1 MEFYK
6 RVLKLHHF
14 RNLGRKS
21 PTELLLNSSFEKHGG
36 LVILVGENN
45 VGKSNVLEALTI
57 FNDADIKLCS
67 EEDYFKNHK
76 KDTLLSLE
84 EETIL
89 DRKITG
95 FSCVDLKIQTKEV
108 NKGLKELSKTLIS
121 YPFEKHVEALGEQCN
136 NSVYIPTNNND
147 YSKICTLVSNF
158 INLITSYNSLGL
170 FLHFYKEKLKLSEF
184 VTEYANATNNLF
196 FKELIKHVSGNS
208 EWIKNFCQCIKEI
221 IKHNTPDKKYN
232 TDEFFVMRQHKQ
244 NQLAKIYSCF
254 KKLSEGE
261 IKPKDVEY
269 ILKKLEEL
277 DKIFKTTD
285 FTKFTPKTEALLNE
299 QSQEKLSEFV
309 KEMIEKID
317 EKYPINENFKQQF
330 RTFRLNIGNLKKEIK
345 NSLKNLD
352 KIGEDFERKK
362 ERLIRE
368 IENDCKNQKVLKFNY
383 DVLLDNIQQ
392 ICKNYI
398 ASHAVND
405 VSKDIKSMMCQ
416 LYLKKIDLLVNSEIE
431 QYRYND
437 FLESA
442 RKFLWED
449 IKTLDEKSGVHLF
462 PKNIGEIK
470 DKFETNKEKFKQS
483 KNYSEFAEYCR
494 ECNPYTA
501 FQNLKNKVQFPLSGG
516 LSYKSYKLVPTM
528 KEYKEPKITDNDFKA
543 VLFTCIDYSSL
554 SEFDQWDWFFRN
566 SLFRKMDFHPNAI
579 WNFFG
584 SILKDGQALQIIM
597 FDKNNDLV
605 IYDSEKSFNIP
616 KKYLQEIDQELLK
629 EIRQSKHLFPIE
641 VKRKYN
647 NNVCQFEFFK
657 KDTSHLL
664 FKVNFTEILENLA
677 EILEYNMQLKIDS
690 LITKEFNKL
699 LAIAEDSSQ
708 NSYQLK
714 IHVRHNNKFYD
725 YSKKS
730 TAYEIKLEIHDCRKS
745 HDHNE
750 PIILSQQST
759 GFQWAFNFMFG
770 FLYNVGSDFSF
781 NKNIIYVMDEPAT
794 HLSVPARKEFRRFL
808 KEYAHKNHVT
818 FVLATHDPFLVDTD
832 HLDEIRIVEKETEGS
847 VIKNHFNYPLNNA
860 GKDSDAL
867 DKIKRS
873 LGVGQH
879 VFHNPQKHRI
889 IFVEG
894 ITDYC
899 YLSAFK
905 LYFNE
910 REYKDNPIPFTFLP
924 ISGLKNNPNDMEET
938 IKKLCKLDNH
948 PIVLTDDDRKCVFN
962 QKATSE
968 RFKKA
973 NEEMHDPIRIL
984 QLSKCDENF
993 KQIEDCFSA
1002 NDRKK
1007 YAKNKQM
1014 ELAMAFKT
1022 RLLYGEKDDVVSEE
1036 TKKNFLKLF
1045 EWIKKE
1051 CNNPTIKKEYIKF
1064 DYNTPRIII
1073 ERILMFKK
1081 MCLSLIAI
1089 SGVCVGAKDLDFKL
1103 DYRATGGKLM
1113 GKMTDSSLL
1122 SITSMNDEPV
1132 VIKNLIVNR
1141 GNSCEATKKV
1151 EPKLGDKF
1159 KKEKLFDH
1167 ELKYSQQIFYRLD
1180 CKPNQL
1186 LEVKIITDK
1195 GEYYHKFS
1203 K

>member
-21 PTELLLNSSFEKHGG
+21 PAELLLNSSFDEKHGG
-36 LVILVGENN
+36 LVVLVGENN
-45 VGKSNVLEALTI
+45 VGKSNVLEALKT
-57 FNDADIKLCS
+57 FNDTDIKLCN
-67 EEDYFKNHK
+67 ENDYFKAHE
-76 KDTLLSLE
+76 KDSLLSLE

-95 FSCVDLKIQTKEV
+95 FSCVDLKIQSKEV

-121 YPFEKHVEALGEQCN
+121 YPFEKHVEALGEQCS
-136 NSVYIPTNNND
+136 NSIYIPTNNND
-147 YSKICTLVSNF
+147 YSNICTFVSDF

-170 FLHFYKEKLKLSEF
+170 FLHFYKEKLKLGTF
-184 VTEYANATNNLF
+184 TTRQADNLF
-196 FKELIKHVSGNS
+196 FKELIKHVSGNNQLV
-208 EWIKNFCQCIKEI
+208 KNFCQCIKEI
-221 IKHNTPDKKYN
+221 IKRNTPDKKYN
-232 TDEFFVMRQHKQ
+232 TDEFFVMGQHKQ
-244 NQLAKIYSCF
+244 NQLAKIYSYF

-261 IKPKDVEY
+261 IKPQNED
-269 ILKKLEEL
+269 ILKKIKGL
-277 DKIFKTTD
+277 DEIFKTTD
-285 FTKFTPKTEALLNE
+285 SNTKFTPKIEVLQNK
-299 QSQEKLSEFV
+299 QSQEIPSELI
-309 KEMIEKID
+309 KDIIEEID
-317 EKYPINENFKQQF
+317 KKYPINENFKQQF
-330 RTFRLNIGNLKKEIK
+330 KKFRTNTVSLKNKIK

-352 KIGEDFERKK
+352 KTRKDFERKK

-392 ICKNYI
+392 ICKKYI
-398 ASHAVND
+398 ASHVVND

-483 KNYSEFAEYCR
+483 KNYFEFAEYCR

-501 FQNLKNKVQFPLSGG
+501 FQNLRNKVQFPLSGG
-516 LSYKSYKLVPTM
+516 LSYKYYKLVPTM
-528 KEYKEPKITDNDFKA
+528 KEYKEPKITDNDLKTA
-543 VLFTCIDYSSL
+543 LFTLFGYSSP

-566 SLFRKMDFHPNAI
+566 SLFRKMGFHPNAI

-616 KKYLQEIDQELLK
+616 KKYLQEIDQESLK

-647 NNVCQFEFFK
+647 NNNVWQLEFLNDK
-657 KDTSHLL
+657 NSLL

-690 LITKEFNKL
+690 SIAKEFNEL
-699 LAIAEDSSQ
+699 LAIDQDSPQDSPQ
-708 NSYQLK
+708 DSYQLK
-714 IHVRHNNKFYD
+714 IHVRHNNKLPRE
-725 YSKKS
+725 KS

-745 HDHNE
+745 DNQK

-770 FLYNVGSDFSF
+770 FLYNVGSNFSF
-781 NKNIIYVMDEPAT
+781 NHNIIYVMDEPAT
-794 HLSVPARKEFRRFL
+794 HLSVPARKEFRKFL

-832 HLDEIRIVEKETEGS
+832 HLDEIRIVEKETESS

-860 GKDSDAL
+860 SKDSDAL

-873 LGVGQH
+873 LGVDQH
-879 VFHNPQKHRI
+879 VFHNPKKHRI

-910 REYKDNPIPFTFLP
+910 REFKDNPIPFTFLP

-938 IKKLCKLDNH
+938 IKKLCELDNN
-948 PIVLTDDDRKCVFN
+948 PIVLTDDD
-962 QKATSE
+962 
-968 RFKKA
+968 
-973 NEEMHDPIRIL
+973 
-984 QLSKCDENF
+984 
-993 KQIEDCFSA
+993 
-1002 NDRKK
+1002 
-1007 YAKNKQM
+1007 
-1014 ELAMAFKT
+1014 
-1022 RLLYGEKDDVVSEE
+1022 
-1036 TKKNFLKLF
+1036 
-1045 EWIKKE
+1045 
-1051 CNNPTIKKEYIKF
+1051 
-1064 DYNTPRIII
+1064 
-1073 ERILMFKK
+1073 KK
-1081 MCLSLIAI
+1081 MR
-1089 SGVCVGAKDLDFKL
+1089 F
-1103 DYRATGGKLM
+1103 
-1113 GKMTDSSLL
+1113 
-1122 SITSMNDEPV
+1122 
-1132 VIKNLIVNR
+1132 
-1141 GNSCEATKKV
+1141 
-1151 EPKLGDKF
+1151 
-1159 KKEKLFDH
+1159 
-1167 ELKYSQQIFYRLD
+1167 
-1180 CKPNQL
+1180 
-1186 LEVKIITDK
+1186 
-1195 GEYYHKFS
+1195 
-1203 K
+1203 

>member
-6 RVLKLHHF
+6 RVLKLHQF

-36 LVILVGENN
+36 LVVLVGENN

-57 FNDADIKLCS
+57 FNDADVKLYN
-67 EEDYFKNHK
+67 EEDYFKPHE
-76 KDTLLSLE
+76 KDSLLSLE

-89 DRKITG
+89 DHKITG
-95 FSCVDLKIQTKEV
+95 FSCVDLRIQSKEISC
-108 NKGLKELSKTLIS
+108 NLKELSKILIS
-121 YPFEKHVEALGEQCN
+121 YPFSVFVGE
-136 NSVYIPTNNND
+136 
-147 YSKICTLVSNF
+147 F
-158 INLITSYNSLGL
+158 INLIMSYGILDS
-170 FLHFYKEKLKLSEF
+170 FLKFYKEKLKLSAF
-184 VTEYANATNNLF
+184 ATRQANNLL
-196 FKELIKHVSGNS
+196 FKELIKHLSGNNQLV
-208 EWIKNFCQCIKEI
+208 KNFCQCIREI
-221 IKHNTPDKKYN
+221 IEYN
-232 TDEFFVMRQHKQ
+232 APNKEYKPNQFFIIEKEQT
-244 NQLAKIYSCF
+244 QLAKIYSYL
-254 KKLSEGE
+254 KELSERKIE
-261 IKPKDVEY
+261 PKDMET
-269 ILKKLEEL
+269 ILKKLKSL
-277 DKIFKTTD
+277 DEIFKTTD
-285 FTKFTPKTEALLNE
+285 FTKFTPETE
-299 QSQEKLSEFV
+299 V
-309 KEMIEKID
+309 KDIIKEID

-330 RTFRLNIGNLKKEIK
+330 RTFRLNIGNLKKKIK
-345 NSLKNLD
+345 NSLKYLE
-352 KIGEDFERKK
+352 KTREDFERKK

-368 IENDCKNQKVLKFNY
+368 IENDCKNQKTLEFNY

-405 VSKDIKSMMCQ
+405 VSKDIKSMMCR
-416 LYLKKIDLLVNSEIE
+416 LYLKKIDLLVNSEIVR
-431 QYRYND
+431 YRYNNL
-437 FLESA
+437 FESA
-442 RKFLWED
+442 RKSLWEN
-449 IKTLDEKSGVHLF
+449 IKTLDNESGIHLF

-470 DKFETNKEKFKQS
+470 DKFETNKEKVKQS
-483 KNYSEFAEYCR
+483 KNYFEFAEYCR

-501 FQNLKNKVQFPLSGG
+501 FQNLRNKVQFPLSGG

-566 SLFRKMDFHPNAI
+566 SLFRKMDFHPNTI

-584 SILKDGQALQIIM
+584 RILKDGQALQIIM

-605 IYDSEKSFNIP
+605 IYNSEKSFNIP

-629 EIRQSKHLFPIE
+629 EIRQSKYLFPIE

-647 NNVCQFEFFK
+647 DNVCQFEFFK

-677 EILEYNMQLKIDS
+677 EILEYNMQLKINP

-708 NSYQLK
+708 DSYQLK
-714 IHVRHNNKFYD
+714 IRVQHNNKFYD

-730 TAYEIKLEIHDCRKS
+730 TAYEIKLEVYDCRKS
-745 HDHNE
+745 HDQND

-770 FLYNVGSDFSF
+770 FLYNWGSHFSF
-781 NKNIIYVMDEPAT
+781 DENIIYVMDEPAT
-794 HLSVPARKEFRRFL
+794 HLSVPARKEFRKFL
-808 KEYAHKNHVT
+808 KEYAHKNHVS

-832 HLDEIRIVEKETEGS
+832 HLDGIRIVEKETEGS
-847 VIKNHFNYPLNNA
+847 VIKNHFNYPLDDS

-905 LYFNE
+905 LYLCYK
-910 REYKDNPIPFTFLP
+910 EYKDNPIPFTFLP
-924 ISGLKNNPNDMEET
+924 ISGLKNNPNEMEET
-938 IKKLCKLDNH
+938 IQKLCELDNN

-973 NEEMHDPIRIL
+973 NEDLGNPITIL
-984 QLSKCDENF
+984 QFSDCDRHF

-1007 YAKNKQM
+1007 YAKNKRM

-1022 RLLYGEKDDVVSEE
+1022 RLLYGGKDAIEKQ
-1036 TKKNFLKLF
+1036 TKRNFLKLF
-1045 EWIKKE
+1045 KWI
-1051 CNNPTIKKEYIKF
+1051 
-1064 DYNTPRIII
+1064 
-1073 ERILMFKK
+1073 
-1081 MCLSLIAI
+1081 AW
-1089 SGVCVGAKDLDFKL
+1089 
-1103 DYRATGGKLM
+1103 ATNL
-1113 GKMTDSSLL
+1113 
-1122 SITSMNDEPV
+1122 
-1132 VIKNLIVNR
+1132 IKN
-1141 GNSCEATKKV
+1141 
-1151 EPKLGDKF
+1151 
-1159 KKEKLFDH
+1159 
-1167 ELKYSQQIFYRLD
+1167 
-1180 CKPNQL
+1180 
-1186 LEVKIITDK
+1186 
-1195 GEYYHKFS
+1195 
-1203 K
+1203 

>member
-6 RVLKLHHF
+6 RVLKLCQF

-21 PTELLLNSSFEKHGG
+21 PTELLLNSSFDEKHGG
-36 LVILVGENN
+36 LVVLVGENN
-45 VGKSNVLEALTI
+45 VGKSNILEALKA
-57 FNDADIKLCS
+57 FNDTDIKLCNENDYSKAHES
-67 EEDYFKNHK
+67 E
-76 KDTLLSLE
+76 DTVLNLE

-89 DRKITG
+89 DHKITG

-108 NKGLKELSKTLIS
+108 SEGLKELSKTLIS
-121 YPFEKHVEALGEQCN
+121 YPFEKHVKALGEQCSN
-136 NSVYIPTNNND
+136 FVSIPINND
-147 YSKICTLVSNF
+147 DYSNICTFVSDF

-170 FLHFYKEKLKLSEF
+170 FLHFYKEKLKLSEL
-184 VTEYANATNNLF
+184 VTEYANATNNLL
-196 FKELIKHVSGNS
+196 FKELIKYVSGNS
-208 EWIKNFCQCIKEI
+208 EGIKNFCQCIKEI
-221 IKHNTPDKKYN
+221 IKCNTPNKKYN
-232 TDEFFVMRQHKQ
+232 TDEFFIMGKHKQ
-244 NQLAKIYSCF
+244 NQLEKIYSCF

-261 IKPKDVEY
+261 IKPQNED
-269 ILKKLEEL
+269 ILKKLKSL
-277 DKIFKTTD
+277 DEIFKTTD
-285 FTKFTPKTEALLNE
+285 FTKFTPETE
-299 QSQEKLSEFV
+299 V
-309 KEMIEKID
+309 KDIIKEID

-330 RTFRLNIGNLKKEIK
+330 RTFRLNIGNLKKKIK
-345 NSLKNLD
+345 NSLKYLE
-352 KIGEDFERKK
+352 KTREDFERKK

-392 ICKNYI
+392 ICKKYI
-398 ASHAVND
+398 VSHVVND
-405 VSKDIKSMMCQ
+405 ASKDMKSMMCQ
-416 LYLKKIDLLVNSEIE
+416 LYLKQIDLLVNSEIE

-470 DKFETNKEKFKQS
+470 DKFEANKEKVKQS
-483 KNYSEFAEYCR
+483 KNYFEFAEYCR

-501 FQNLKNKVQFPLSGG
+501 FQNLRNKVQFPLSGG

-543 VLFTCIDYSSL
+543 VLFTCLNYSSP
-554 SEFDQWDWFFRN
+554 SEFNQSDWFFRN

-605 IYDSEKSFNIP
+605 IYDFEKSFNIP
-616 KKYLQEIDQELLK
+616 KKYLQEIDQESLK
-629 EIRQSKHLFPIE
+629 EIRQSEFPFNIE
-641 VKRKYN
+641 AKGECD

-664 FKVNFTEILENLA
+664 FKVNFTEILENIA

-690 LITKEFNKL
+690 LITKEFNRL
-699 LAIAEDSSQ
+699 LAIAQDSPQ
-708 NSYQLK
+708 DSYQLK
-714 IHVRHNNKFYD
+714 IHVRHNNKLSEEKEY
-725 YSKKS
+725 

-745 HDHNE
+745 DNQN
-750 PIILSQQST
+750 PIILNQQST

-770 FLYNVGSDFSF
+770 FLYNVGSNFSF

-794 HLSVPARKEFRRFL
+794 PLSVPAKKEFRKFL

-860 GKDSDAL
+860 SKNSDAL
-867 DKIKRS
+867 YQIKRS
-873 LGVGQH
+873 LGVDQH

-910 REYKDNPIPFTFLP
+910 RDFKDNPIPFTFLP
-924 ISGLKNNPNDMEET
+924 ISGLKNNPNEMKET
-938 IKKLCKLDNH
+938 IQKLCELDNN
-948 PIVLTDDDRKCVFN
+948 PIVLTDDDRKCDSDQN
-962 QKATSE
+962 ATSE

-993 KQIEDCFSA
+993 KQIENCFSV

-1007 YAKNKQM
+1007 YAKNKRK

-1022 RLLYGEKDDVVSEE
+1022 RLLYSGKDDVMSEE

-1045 EWIKKE
+1045 EWI
-1051 CNNPTIKKEYIKF
+1051 
-1064 DYNTPRIII
+1064 
-1073 ERILMFKK
+1073 
-1081 MCLSLIAI
+1081 AW
-1089 SGVCVGAKDLDFKL
+1089 
-1103 DYRATGGKLM
+1103 
-1113 GKMTDSSLL
+1113 
-1122 SITSMNDEPV
+1122 IT
-1132 VIKNLIVNR
+1132 NLIK
-1141 GNSCEATKKV
+1141 C
-1151 EPKLGDKF
+1151 
-1159 KKEKLFDH
+1159 
-1167 ELKYSQQIFYRLD
+1167 
-1180 CKPNQL
+1180 
-1186 LEVKIITDK
+1186 
-1195 GEYYHKFS
+1195 
-1203 K
+1203 